1 MKKTI
6 FIVSLIISLLLT
18 SCTHEKHIIMN
29 AELILDAK
37 ASLGEGAIWDQKEK
51 ILYWVDIEEGILH
64 KFNPVS
70 VEDVQFNLNK
80 KIGTVVPSE
89 KGGLLVALEDGIYHY
104 NTITDSI
111 SFITNPSENN
121 SEIRFNDGKCDPAGR
136 LWAGTMSL
144 TGKQKAG
151 ALYCLNNN
159 GAIEKKIDSVSI
171 SNGIVWSLDNT
182 KMYYIDTPTGKVREY
197 SYDNTTGNISF
208 IRDAVIITPDLGHPD
223 GMTIDS
229 KGNLW
234 IALWGGSAVGCW
246 NPDNG
251 KLLCKIN
258 VPVLNVTSCAFGGE
272 NLETLFITTASLGIP
287 HDKQEKY
294 PYRGGLF
301 KADPGVK
308 GIPAYFYKGKI
319 YPDN

>member
-1 MKKTI
+1 MKIKI
-6 FIVSLIISLLLT
+6 LLVISLIISLLMI
-18 SCTHEKHIIMN
+18 SCTPDKHKIIK

-37 ASLGEGAIWDQKEK
+37 ATLGEGAIWNQKEK
-51 ILYWVDIEEGILH
+51 ILYWIDIEKGILH

-70 VEDVQFNLNK
+70 NEDVQFNLDK
-80 KIGTVVPSE
+80 RIGTVVPSE
-89 KGGLLVALEDGIYHY
+89 KGGLLVALEDGICHY
-104 NTITDSI
+104 DIITDSI
-111 SFITNPSENN
+111 SFIVNPAENS

-159 GAIEKKIDSVSI
+159 GNIEKKIDSVSI
-171 SNGIVWSLDNT
+171 SNGIVWSLDNK
-182 KMYYIDTPTGKVREY
+182 KMYYIDTPTGKVKEY
-197 SYDNTTGNISF
+197 DYEITTGKISF
-208 IRDAVIITPDLGHPD
+208 TKDAVVIPPDMGHPD

-246 NPDNG
+246 DPNNG
-251 KLLCKIN
+251 ELIYKID

-287 HDKQEKY
+287 QDKLENY

-301 KADPGVK
+301 KAEPGAK
-308 GIPAYFYKGKI
+308 GVPAYFYKGSK
-319 YPDN
+319 Y

>member
-1 MKKTI
+1 MKNKLL
-6 FIVSLIISLLLT
+6 FIISLIISLLLT
-18 SCTHEKHIIMN
+18 LCTPEKPEIMN

-37 ASLGEGAIWDQKEK
+37 ATLGEGAIWNQKEK
-51 ILYWVDIEEGILH
+51 ILYWIDIEKGILH

-70 VEDVQFNLNK
+70 AKDEQFNLNK
-80 KIGTVVPSE
+80 RIGTVVPSE

-104 NTITDSI
+104 NLLTDSI
-111 SFITNPSENN
+111 SFIVNPAEN
-121 SEIRFNDGKCDPAGR
+121 SFEIRFNDGKCDPAGR

-159 GAIEKKIDSVSI
+159 GDIEKKIDSVSI
-171 SNGIVWSLDNT
+171 SNGIVWSLDNK
-182 KMYYIDTPTGKVREY
+182 KMYYIDTPTGKVKEY
-197 SYDNTTGNISF
+197 DYDNATGKISF
-208 IRDAVIITPDLGHPD
+208 LRDAVVIPPDMGYPD

-246 NPDNG
+246 DPNSG
-251 KLLCKIN
+251 ELIYKID

-272 NLETLFITTASLGIP
+272 NLETLFITTASLGIQQ
-287 HDKQEKY
+287 DEQEKY

-308 GIPAYFYKGKI
+308 GSPAYFYKGSK
-319 YPDN
+319 Y

>member
-1 MKKTI
+1 M
-6 FIVSLIISLLLT
+6 VLSLVFSLLLI
-18 SCTHEKHIIMN
+18 SCTPEKPLIIK
-29 AELILDAK
+29 AELTLDAK
-37 ASLGEGAIWDQKEK
+37 ATLGEGAIWNQKEK
-51 ILYWVDIEEGILH
+51 LLYWIDIEEGILH

-70 VEDVQFNLNK
+70 TEDVQFNLDK
-80 KIGTVVPSE
+80 RIGAVVPSE

-111 SFITNPSENN
+111 SFIVNPAENS

-136 LWAGTMSL
+136 LWTGTMSL
-144 TGKQKAG
+144 TGKNNAG
-151 ALYCLNNN
+151 ALYCLNNK
-159 GAIEKKIDSVSI
+159 GDIEKKIDSVSI
-171 SNGIVWSLDNT
+171 SNGIAWSLDNK
-182 KMYYIDTPTGKVREY
+182 KMYYIDTPTGKVKEY
-197 SYDNTTGNISF
+197 DYEITTGKISF
-208 IRDAVIITPDLGHPD
+208 TKDAVVIPPDMGHPD

-246 NPDNG
+246 DPENG

-272 NLETLFITTASLGIP
+272 NLETLFITTASQGIP
-287 HDKQEKY
+287 QVELEKY

-308 GIPAYFYKGKI
+308 GVPAFSYIGSKY
-319 YPDN
+319 

>member
-1 MKKTI
+1 MNSPIQLTI
-6 FIVSLIISLLLT
+6 PLLIMFLLT
-18 SCTHEKHIIMN
+18 SCTPQKPEIIK
-29 AELILDAK
+29 AELTLDAK
-37 ASLGEGAIWDQKEK
+37 ATLGEGAIWNQKEK
-51 ILYWVDIEEGILH
+51 LLYWIDIEEGILH

-70 VEDVQFNLNK
+70 VEDKQFNLNK

-89 KGGLLVALEDGIYHY
+89 KGGLIVALEDGIYHY
-104 NTITDSI
+104 DIINDSI
-111 SFITNPSENN
+111 SFIVNPAENS

-144 TGKQKAG
+144 TGKQKEG
-151 ALYCLNNN
+151 ALYCLNKD
-159 GAIEKKIDSVSI
+159 GTIEKKIDSVSI

-182 KMYYIDTPTGKVREY
+182 RMYYIDTPTGKVKEY
-197 SYDNTTGNISF
+197 DYELTTGKISF
-208 IRDAVIITPDLGHPD
+208 TKNAVVISPDMGHPD

-246 NPDNG
+246 DPENG

-272 NLETLFITTASLGIP
+272 NLETLFITTASQGIP
-287 HDKQEKY
+287 QVELEKY

-308 GIPAYFYKGKI
+308 GVPAFSYIGSKY
-319 YPDN
+319 

>member
-1 MKKTI
+1 MNRTI
-6 FIVSLIISLLLT
+6 QLTIPLLIMFLLT
-18 SCTHEKHIIMN
+18 SCIPEKPEIIK

-37 ASLGEGAIWDQKEK
+37 ATLGEGAIWNQKEK
-51 ILYWVDIEEGILH
+51 LLYWIDIKEGILH

-70 VEDVQFNLNK
+70 TEDEQFNLNK

-104 NTITDSI
+104 NTITGSI
-111 SFITNPSENN
+111 SFIANPAGNN

-144 TGKQKAG
+144 TGKKKAG
-151 ALYCLNNN
+151 ALYCLDNN
-159 GAIEKKIDSVSI
+159 GVIEKKIDSVSI

-182 KMYYIDTPTGKVREY
+182 KMYYIDTPTGKVKEY
-197 SYDNTTGNISF
+197 DYEITTGKISF
-208 IRDAVIITPDLGHPD
+208 LRDAVVIPPDMGHPD

-246 NPDNG
+246 NPNSG
-251 KLLCKIN
+251 ELIYKID

-272 NLETLFITTASLGIP
+272 NLETLFITTASQGIP
-287 HDKQEKY
+287 QNEIEEY

-308 GIPAYFYKGKI
+308 GIPAYFYKGSK
-319 YPDN
+319 Y

>member
-1 MKKTI
+1 MGLSNLI
-6 FIVSLIISLLLT
+6 SLVISLLLT
-18 SCTHEKHIIMN
+18 SCATEKPIIMK
-29 AELILDAK
+29 AELVLDAK
-37 ASLGEGAIWDQKEK
+37 ASLGEGAIWNQKEK
-51 ILYWVDIEEGILH
+51 LLYWIDIEEGILH

-70 VEDVQFNLNK
+70 AEDAQFNLNK

-89 KGGLLVALEDGIYHY
+89 KGGLLVALEDGIWHY
-104 NTITDSI
+104 DIINDSI
-111 SFITNPSENN
+111 SFIANPAENS

-136 LWAGTMSL
+136 LWVGTMSL

-159 GAIEKKIDSVSI
+159 ENIEKKIDSVSI

-182 KMYYIDTPTGKVREY
+182 KMYYIDTPTGKVKEY
-197 SYDNTTGNISF
+197 DYNIATAEISF
-208 IRDAVIITPDLGHPD
+208 RRDAIVIPPDMGHPD

-229 KGNLW
+229 EGNLW

-246 NPDNG
+246 NPDDG
-251 KLLCKIN
+251 KLLYKIN

-272 NLETLFITTASLGIP
+272 NLETLFITTASQGIP
-287 HDKQEKY
+287 QDEMEKY

-308 GIPAYFYKGKI
+308 GVPAFFYKGSK
-319 YPDN
+319 Y